1 MINNSTEL
9 LITMA
14 TDAENNILWRVTRK
28 NDGRTE
34 YLMSAHKW
42 NLDPRFAKM
51 FDTQRAAKAF
61 IKENE
66 IKGSVRRHEL

>member
-1 MINNSTEL
+1 LINNSTEL